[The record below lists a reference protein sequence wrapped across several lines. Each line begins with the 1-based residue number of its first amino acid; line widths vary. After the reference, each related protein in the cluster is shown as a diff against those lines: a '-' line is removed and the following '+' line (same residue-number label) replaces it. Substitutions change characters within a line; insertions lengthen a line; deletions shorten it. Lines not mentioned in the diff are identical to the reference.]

1 MNVLAVSIAVG
12 ALLLVG
18 AAVFFFRRSL
28 AQRAELRRLGSELER
43 LRKEAGR
50 VDLDPLTELANRA
63 ALTRWLEEQH
73 DFQGWVVVC
82 DLDDFKAL
90 NDKYGHMAG
99 DEILRGAGQLIA
111 ASIRHQ
117 DRAYRWGGDEFVVF
131 FGSAERPVV
140 EARLREI
147 EKHLRKFH
155 IRNHGPVP
163 VSFSWGMAPIAGRS
177 LKQCVEEADWLMLEA
192 KRSRRNRQAAG
203 GPA

>member
-1 MNVLAVSIAVG
+1 MNVLAVAIAVC

-28 AQRAELRRLGSELER
+28 AQRTELRRLGSELER
-43 LRKEAGR
+43 LRQVADR
-50 VDLDPLTELANRA
+50 VDVDPLTELANRA

-73 DFQGWVVVC
+73 GFHGWVVVC

-111 ASIRHQ
+111 ASIRSE

-131 FGSAERPVV
+131 FSSSERPVV
-140 EARLREI
+140 EARLRAI
-147 EKHLRKFH
+147 EKHLRRFH

-163 VSFSWGMAPIAGRS
+163 ICLSWGMAPVAGRP

-192 KRSRRNRQAAG
+192 KRNRRNSQAG